1 MSRQKKE
8 KGSDRSYGRYDRYDR
23 YDGYSQY
30 GPEDGQDQGYVPYS
44 SDYRQAPDGKR
55 RGKRRTNRLGGLLI
69 ILQLIATIAALWSVQ
84 RLGFLPLAYVAAGGL
99 IGAAVWFF
107 CLLLQLVRPRGVRIF
122 GKILSLLLII
132 LLGLVTWYCLKTQNV
147 FDQIFG
153 KPADG
158 TTEGPAE
165 QKDIDAATEPFTV
178 YISGNDDYGEITDE
192 PGRSDVNIL
201 LTVNPKTRQIVMTST
216 PRDYY
221 VAITD
226 EHGYTL
232 KTSDGEPAYD
242 KLTHASLAGLY
253 ASEAALEN
261 LYGPYMDDF
270 HIDYYV
276 KLNFTGFA
284 DIVNA
289 LGGVTVESDQY
300 FESIDGEHV
309 FYEGPNTLDGYSAL
323 LFVRERKYFENGDFE
338 RQVHQKAMIRAIM
351 NKVKSPALL
360 LNYTAFMDSIKSCFI
375 TDMPQKVIGSL
386 VQLQLEGGDWNLV
399 SNGVVGTPQDAYSYY
414 VQDIVSVIMPD
425 QASVQAAAEKI
436 QQCLDGTIFPE
447 ETEETSIPYFD
458 DSGSDSMSQD
468 QVWDDPADPGTDDSA
483 GDGGDGYTDDGYSDD
498 SYSGDMSDDTGPG
511 EGEPDGGYT
520 DDNGD
525 GGDAAQPIDNGDAS
539 GGY

>member
-8 KGSDRSYGRYDRYDR
+8 KGSGRSYGRYDRYDR

-201 LTVNPKTRQIVMTST
+201 LTVT
-216 PRDYY
+216 
-221 VAITD
+221 
-226 EHGYTL
+226 
-232 KTSDGEPAYD
+232 
-242 KLTHASLAGLY
+242 
-253 ASEAALEN
+253 EAFLIHFLHDA
-261 LYGPYMDDF
+261 
-270 HIDYYV
+270 
-276 KLNFTGFA
+276 
-284 DIVNA
+284 
-289 LGGVTVESDQY
+289 VT
-300 FESIDGEHV
+300 
-309 FYEGPNTLDGYSAL
+309 
-323 LFVRERKYFENGDFE
+323 
-338 RQVHQKAMIRAIM
+338 
-351 NKVKSPALL
+351 
-360 LNYTAFMDSIKSCFI
+360 
-375 TDMPQKVIGSL
+375 
-386 VQLQLEGGDWNLV
+386 
-399 SNGVVGTPQDAYSYY
+399 
-414 VQDIVSVIMPD
+414 
-425 QASVQAAAEKI
+425 
-436 QQCLDGTIFPE
+436 
-447 ETEETSIPYFD
+447 
-458 DSGSDSMSQD
+458 
-468 QVWDDPADPGTDDSA
+468 PADF
-483 GDGGDGYTDDGYSDD
+483 
-498 SYSGDMSDDTGPG
+498 
-511 EGEPDGGYT
+511 
-520 DDNGD
+520 
-525 GGDAAQPIDNGDAS
+525 IF
-539 GGY
+539 